1 MANISVRVPD
11 EVRTYKEKI
20 MFGLTARQLICA
32 VLALGICFPLYYFGR
47 GYISEDAL
55 SWVIILIALPL
66 LAVGFLKFHGLPM
79 EKFIVA
85 WFKFEWLY
93 PRKRI
98 YKIENVYRDLQNRAI
113 KEELPKSG
121 RERRQRQRDRAMEHA
136 ERAFLISEAEE
147 NGSLVYSYDP
157 ENRQTGD
164 YDPYAEELLTVRKKK
179 SNVSGNGG
187 KNNRDDKEQEEQKK
201 KVTKSKI
208 QQRAEAVEEKIREN
222 PEYIPT
228 ASDQKALKA
237 WRELQVSN
245 RRKQI
250 KKGEARNKKRS
261 SKMEKRRTA
270 RITIPKSV
278 QKSIPIIADYEEGIF
293 EVQPNKYSKAYR
305 VKDINYQIQQYEEG
319 INAFIRLAEFH
330 NAFSED
336 ERYQVVIDKRVVSK
350 AEQERKIFYRMS
362 GDNYDRHR
370 KEFNNKV
377 LRRAIVRGRNDMQKE
392 IYVVVT
398 IDADNPYDALL
409 NFHKIDADVITNIRK
424 IGSDAEPLNTEQ
436 RLEYFHDKFRRGR
449 EGELHIDYDW
459 LKQNGISS
467 LDEIAPSFIMFDRK
481 ELQIEDYYYRVLY
494 LTNLPAGLSDEILCD
509 LGDND
514 FPTTISL
521 SVEPTAQDKALRL
534 VRKQMTG
541 IETNKIDAEKR
552 AIKAGYNPETIQH
565 SIKDAYAHI
574 QETYDDMLNKNQ
586 RLFFVNITVC
596 VGGETLEE
604 LNENCKV
611 VMRKARKYTCQLET
625 FTIQQEE
632 AWKMT
637 LPFGYVPKETKVDR
651 SLTTEALAIFMP
663 FANQELFQS
672 GGFYYGLNQ
681 ISNNLVI
688 VNRTKMKTP
697 SGFVLGSSGS
707 GKSFATKRELI
718 NVLLVDDT
726 NVCIVIDPEN
736 EYGDFARAFG
746 GVVVKISPTS
756 DNYINPMDM
765 PVEYG
770 LEDDETLE
778 NTSLESAKDKALKK
792 KSDYI
797 VSIIEAMI
805 SKSRGVSNESEI
817 TAVQRSIIDKCML
830 RTYHDY
836 MESDCDPKLIPTL
849 QNLQEELDRE
859 KSTSPEARQIAEGVE
874 YYSRGSMD
882 MFAHKTNVELNNRF
896 VVFNIRDLGGQ
907 LRQIGLTI
915 LFDYIW
921 NLMIA
926 NKNRGARTYVYCD
939 EIHVM
944 FKNYTSA
951 DYLQQLYKRGRKYGL
966 VITGITQSVT
976 DLLRSEQAK
985 AMVANSDFIMMLNQ
999 AAGDLEELTRL
1010 LNISENQKPYVTGA
1024 EAGAGLLF
1032 AEKVIVPFI
1041 DQFPTDSYLYQLMS
1055 TKFGEDMTREEI
1067 DRIIN
1072 EIVSGENVQKARTA
1086 DAVLAEKQEKE
1097 RVTNREN
1104 II

>member
-1 MANISVRVPD
+1 MANISVRIPD

-20 MFGLTARQLICA
+20 VFGLTVRQLLCTILAIAICA
-32 VLALGICFPLYYFGR
+32 PLYYFGR
-47 GYISEDAL
+47 GHISDDIL
-55 SWVIILIALPL
+55 SWLILLIALPL
-66 LAVGFLKFHGLPM
+66 LSIGFLKFHGLPM

-85 WFKFEWLY
+85 WFKFSWLY
-93 PRKRI
+93 PRKRV
-98 YKIENVYRDLQNRAI
+98 YKIDNAYRDLQNRAI
-113 KEELPKSG
+113 KEEIPKKAK
-121 RERRQRQRDRAMEHA
+121 ERRQLAKLKKAEHE
-136 ERAFLISEAEE
+136 ERMFLIREAEE
-147 NGSLVYSYDP
+147 NGTMIYNYDP
-157 ENRQTGD
+157 SKKQVGS
-164 YDPYAEELLTVRKKK
+164 YDPYAEELLTVRNPKNNGSNGNKKNDKKK
-179 SNVSGNGG
+179 N
-187 KNNRDDKEQEEQKK
+187 KK
-201 KVTKSKI
+201 KKETKSKV
-208 QQRAEAVEEKIREN
+208 QLRAEAVEAKIKEN

-228 ASDQKALKA
+228 TKDQKCLKQ
-237 WRELQVSN
+237 WRTEIDN
-245 RRKQI
+245 KRRKEI
-250 KKGEARNKKRS
+250 KKGIAENRKTSKKMVR
-261 SKMEKRRTA
+261 RRTA
-270 RITIPKSV
+270 KTTIPKSV

-305 VKDINYQIQQYEEG
+305 IKDINYQIQKYEDG
-319 INAFIRLAEFH
+319 VNAFMRLAEFH

-336 ERYQVVIDKRVVSK
+336 ERYQLVVDKRVVSK
-350 AEQERKIFYRMS
+350 AEQERKIFYKMA
-362 GDNYDRHR
+362 GDKYDRHR

-377 LRRAIVRGRNDMQKE
+377 LRRAIVRGHNDMQKE

-409 NFHKIDADVITNIRK
+409 AFHKVDADVIMNMRR
-424 IGSDAEPLNTEQ
+424 IGSDATPLNTEQ

-459 LKQNGISS
+459 LKKNGISS
-467 LDEIAPSFIMFDRK
+467 LDEIAPSYIMFDRK
-481 ELQIEDYYYRVLY
+481 ELQIEDYYYRTMY
-494 LTNLPAGLSDEILCD
+494 LTNLPAGLSDEILCE
-509 LGDND
+509 LGDNN

-521 SVEPTAQDKALRL
+521 SVEPSAQDKALRL

-552 AIKAGYNPETIQH
+552 AIRAGYNPDTIQH

-586 RLFFVNITVC
+586 RLFFVNISIV
-596 VGGETLEE
+596 VGGETLDE

-625 FTIQQEE
+625 YTIQQEE
-632 AWKMT
+632 AWKAT
-637 LPFGYVPKETKVDR
+637 LPFGYIPKEIKTDR

-663 FANQELFQS
+663 FANQELYQA

-688 VNRTKMKTP
+688 VNRAKMKTP

-707 GKSFATKRELI
+707 GKSFACKRELV
-718 NVLLVDDT
+718 NVLLADES

-756 DNYINPMDM
+756 DNFINPLDM
-765 PVEYG
+765 PIEYG

-778 NTSLESAKDKALKK
+778 NTSIEIAKDKALKK
-792 KSDYI
+792 KSDYM
-797 VSIIEAMI
+797 VSIIEAMV
-805 SKSRGVSNESEI
+805 SKNRGVSNESEI
-817 TAVQRSIIDKCML
+817 TPVQRTIIDKCMK
-830 RTYHDY
+830 RTYYDY
-836 MESDCDPKLIPTL
+836 LQSDCNPKFIPTL
-849 QNLQEELDRE
+849 NDLQTQLDEE
-859 KSTSPEARQIAEGVE
+859 KSTSAEARSLAESVE

-882 MFAHKTNVELNNRF
+882 IFSHKTNVELTNRF

-915 LFDYIW
+915 VFDWLW
-921 NLMIA
+921 NTMIQQ
-926 NKNRGARTYVYCD
+926 KNRGARTFVYCD

-944 FKNYTSA
+944 FKSYTSA

-976 DLLRSEQAK
+976 DLLQSDQAK
-985 AMVANSDFIMMLNQ
+985 AMVANADFIMMLNQ
-999 AAGDLEELTRL
+999 SADDLDELTRL
-1010 LNISENQKPYVTGA
+1010 LHISENQRPFVTGA
-1024 EAGAGLLF
+1024 EAGTGLLF
-1032 AEKVIVPFI
+1032 AEKTIVPFA

-1055 TKFGEDMTREEI
+1055 TKFGEDMSKEEVN
-1067 DRIIN
+1067 RIISS
-1072 EIVSGENVQKARTA
+1072 IMGEEFSTNNSDKQKI
-1086 DAVLAEKQEKE
+1086 
-1097 RVTNREN
+1097 EN
-1104 II
+1104 IPVKDETVEMKNVI